1 MKATI
6 ISDASWCHHSGA
18 GGWAAW
24 AKADGS
30 DSVIWSGSFDKRA
43 PTTAGEAELFAIAN
57 ALHQA
62 DASGMLEDG
71 AQIMLQSDCVYA
83 LGCVLFWVKTA
94 VESKH
99 KDGAT
104 ITRPRKPKFSDNVK
118 AALTRIGVIVSKR
131 GFILSLRHVRG
142 HTDGGGRQWVNRQCD
157 LAARKAMR
165 QARAKG
171 QKH

>member
-6 ISDASWCHHSGA
+6 ISDASWCHRSGA

-43 PTTAGEAELFAIAN
+43 PATAGEAELFAIAN

-62 DASGMLEDG
+62 NASGMLEDG
-71 AQIMLQSDCVYA
+71 AQIMLQSDCLYA
-83 LGCVLFWVKTA
+83 LGCVLFTVKTA

-99 KDGAT
+99 KDGAAL
-104 ITRPRKPKFSDNVK
+104 IPPKKPRFSDNVRS
-118 AALTRIGVIVSKR
+118 ALAHIVEIVSER
-131 GFILSLRHVRG
+131 GFVLSLRHVRG
-142 HTDGGGRQWVNRQCD
+142 HTEGGGRQWVNRQCD

-165 QARAKG
+165 AARAKG